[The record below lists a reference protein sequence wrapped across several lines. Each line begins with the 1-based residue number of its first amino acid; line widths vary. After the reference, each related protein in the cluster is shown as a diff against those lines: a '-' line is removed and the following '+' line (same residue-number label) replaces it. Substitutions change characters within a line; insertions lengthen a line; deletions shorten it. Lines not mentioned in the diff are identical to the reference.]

1 MHSSAGIVRNAVAAT
16 WALLF
21 LALAFGGA
29 EGQDQALVK
38 QLDIKGSRKID
49 EATIRF
55 RLKTKVGEPFSL
67 EKTREDVKSLY
78 RLGFFDDVA
87 VDAEV
92 FEGGLKVSFILT
104 EKPTIREVKI
114 RGNKQI
120 AIEKIKEKVA
130 LTEGGVFNPQ
140 AVASNSERIRLL
152 YEEEGYYQAKVIP
165 QVEKVAEGDVSV
177 VFQIEEGGKFEVSSV
192 RILGAK
198 GVSERD
204 IKDRLGTRE
213 LFLFFFFGTLK
224 REELQRDLDRIKAF
238 YLDNGYLDIKV
249 DEPEIKVVE
258 AKRKLEVNIR
268 VEEGPQYR
276 VGEVRVAGNTVFA
289 TDEILKPLQI
299 AKRGIFS
306 REVLQRDILILT
318 DRYSERGYLF
328 ADIAPVIHTDRAIH
342 IVDVGLE
349 VSEGKQVFVERIE
362 ISGNTKTR
370 DKVIRREIRLIE
382 GDLFNSRLLARS
394 RQNLTNLGY
403 FEDVKIDTRR
413 GTAEDRVDIDV
424 TVKEKPTGSFAIGAG
439 FSSID
444 GVLGAGSISQN
455 NFLGLGQ
462 RVSFSG
468 QLGSNANRFVFRIQ
482 DPHIFDTETSLD
494 LSLFNQRLLF
504 QTFTGFDQDSKG
516 GSLTLGRRLYKE
528 LFGSVAYRYER
539 VRIFNLSEALKKEFM
554 DNDKALIKEET
565 NITAGVSVGL
575 SMDLRDNRREPTRG
589 FSGTASYQLAAEFL
603 GGENQFNRF
612 SLDLGYYHPLF
623 WRFVGHIRGNLI
635 IAEPFG
641 GDELPAQERIFLGGT
656 NTVRGFKTF
665 TLSPIDEEKFNKDGV
680 IVRTGGNKAIYFNT
694 ELLFPIYEAL
704 GVKGL
709 LFIDAGNV
717 FDEDQSLSLD
727 LRLTAGA
734 GLRVATPF
742 GLVRVEYGI
751 NLDRDRRLGEAG
763 GAAHLTVGSVF

>member
-1 MHSSAGIVRNAVAAT
+1 MSSSATIVMKAVAAT

-21 LALAFGGA
+21 LALAFGRA
-29 EGQDQALVK
+29 QGQDQALVK

-49 EATIRF
+49 EATVRF

-92 FEGGLKVSFILT
+92 FEGGLKVTYILT

-140 AVASNSERIRLL
+140 AVASNAERIRLL
-152 YEEEGYYQAKVIP
+152 YEEEGYYQAKVLP

-204 IKDRLGTRE
+204 IKDHLATRE
-213 LFLFFFFGTLK
+213 LFLFFFYGTLK

-249 DEPEIKVVE
+249 DEPEIRVVE
-258 AKRKLEVNIR
+258 ARRKLEVNIR
-268 VEEGPQYR
+268 VEEGAQYR
-276 VGEVRVAGNTVFA
+276 VGEVRVAGNAVFA

-328 ADIAPVIHTDRAIH
+328 ADVAPIINTDRAIH

-349 VSEGKQVFVERIE
+349 ISEGKQVFVERIE

-370 DKVIRREIRLIE
+370 DKVIRRDIGLIE
-382 GDLFNSRLLARS
+382 GDLYNSRLLARS

-444 GVLGAGSISQN
+444 GILGAGSISQN

-468 QLGSNANRFVFRIQ
+468 QLGSNANRFVLRFQ

-504 QTFTGFDQDSKG
+504 QDFTGYDQDSMG

-528 LFGSVAYRYER
+528 LFGSIAYKYEQ
-539 VRIFNLSEALKKEFM
+539 VDIFNVIPELVDNSLIVEGTTTTGSLGFSLSL
-554 DNDKALIKEET
+554 
-565 NITAGVSVGL
+565 
-575 SMDLRDNRREPTRG
+575 DLRDNRRDPTRG
-589 FSGTASYQLAAEFL
+589 FVGTASYQLAAKYF
-603 GGENQFNRF
+603 GGENEFNKVT
-612 SLDLGYYHPLF
+612 LDVGYYYPLF
-623 WRFVGHIRGNLI
+623 WRFVGHIRGYLNI
-635 IAEPFG
+635 VEPFG
-641 GDELPAQERIFLGGT
+641 DKDIPTQERIYLGGT
-656 NTVRGFKTF
+656 NTVRGFETYH
-665 TLSPIDEEKFNKDGV
+665 LSPVDADGDR
-680 IVRTGGNKAIYFNT
+680 IGGNKAVFFNF

-709 LFIDAGNV
+709 LFMDAGQV
-717 FDEDQSLSLD
+717 WLEEESMSLD
-727 LRLTAGA
+727 LRPTAGG

-742 GLVRVEYGI
+742 GLVRVEYGF
-751 NLDRDRRLGEAG
+751 NLDPLPGEKSG
-763 GAAHLTVGSVF
+763 VAHLTVGSVF